1 MSAGRSGLEQSW
13 SYGEAVTASSGQTV
27 ARAVITGDGRPLAL
41 VQAFARPLGPLGSLH
56 RILRGPVW
64 LEPGLDDELRL
75 GVLRAIKSGFR
86 LDRRQLLLWLPELPE
101 APASDAAMR
110 SLGSRRMVTGYS
122 SVWLDL
128 RPGEA
133 ALRAGLHV
141 KWRNALRA
149 AEKSRLQVKSSH
161 GGRLLSESLAR
172 YDGFRRGKR
181 FSGPS
186 GAFIGSL
193 AEAGQRQKETLLLS
207 AAGRGEPL
215 AGIVL
220 IRHGASA
227 TYYAGW
233 TSPEGRRLK
242 AHNLLLWRGI
252 GALREAGTD
261 WLDLGG
267 VDPAVPGVARF
278 KLGLG
283 GEAFTLAG
291 TYL

>member
-1 MSAGRSGLEQSW
+1 M
-13 SYGEAVTASSGQTV
+13 
-27 ARAVITGDGRPLAL
+27 
-41 VQAFARPLGPLGSLH
+41 
-56 RILRGPVW
+56 
-64 LEPGLDDELRL
+64 
-75 GVLRAIKSGFR
+75 
-86 LDRRQLLLWLPELPE
+86 
-101 APASDAAMR
+101 
-110 SLGSRRMVTGYS
+110 
-122 SVWLDL
+122 
-128 RPGEA
+128 
-133 ALRAGLHV
+133 
-141 KWRNALRA
+141 
-149 AEKSRLQVKSSH
+149 
-161 GGRLLSESLAR
+161 LLSIAMSDQVREALPWLA
-172 YDGFRRGKR
+172 
-181 FSGPS
+181 
-186 GAFIGSL
+186 GA
-193 AEAGQRQKETLLLS
+193 A
-207 AAGRGEPL
+207 PL